1 MRINKLDEEK
11 VNEVQRKRNLNELF
25 DFCLYKDCLQEE
37 TAEKYFAFLLQTGL
51 QNVDWKST
59 DKTMN
64 AELNHVNT
72 DLRFNIESRRP
83 YAQNDDY
90 FEGETLEQFEK
101 DFLDFVKEQRRHN
114 LTPKIE
120 RKIMTVFNDYVKH
133 FKGDKSVESDYRKI
147 VYWNGHERH

>member
-1 MRINKLDEEK
+1 
-11 VNEVQRKRNLNELF
+11 
-25 DFCLYKDCLQEE
+25 
-37 TAEKYFAFLLQTGL
+37 
-51 QNVDWKST
+51 
-59 DKTMN
+59 MN

-133 FKGDKSVESDYRKI
+133 FKGDKSVESDYRKT
-147 VYWNGHERH
+147 VYWNGHERY